1 MQGTDF
7 KLLKIENARQQV
19 VGGMLYYV
27 RLRLA
32 SASQGKQVS
41 YEAKIWERPWE
52 NFREVQSIEAVEG
65 SEEEFAAVGAADL
78 GGGTSNTCGE
88 ILKGDEV
95 LAVKCLTRVVVRVCG
110 WGGLALR
117 SSKREPTRLRFR
129 KDMGECPC
137 VCSSWRQFRAFSAA
151 GEATSN
157 THEARRGAF
166 KNVKLSWFD

>member
-65 SEEEFAAVGAADL
+65 SEEDFAAVGAADL

-88 ILKGDEV
+88 ILKGGEV
-95 LAVKCLTRVVVRVCG
+95 LAVQCLTRVVVRVCG
-110 WGGLALR
+110 WGG
-117 SSKREPTRLRFR
+117 
-129 KDMGECPC
+129 
-137 VCSSWRQFRAFSAA
+137 
-151 GEATSN
+151 
-157 THEARRGAF
+157 
-166 KNVKLSWFD
+166 